1 MYFSPISWSIPVA
14 HGAVLHLWSVGSL
27 RWSTVA
33 RDRGQKFQ
41 CEYIQKLVTLS
52 SSENDMKQWD
62 RGTLQSHTHSRSQ
75 SAWNL
80 DETIPQSLLFFLF
93 IGKLFLLKSIYLHL
107 QNGGQLN
114 MNSVWLMRTTG
125 VDMMMDDDDGSHQK
139 RKSSLTSCFSSP
151 LSWGPVFPGIPWPIR
166 KGDSWKYCS
175 WGRGL
180 STIPCTVLYY

>member
-41 CEYIQKLVTLS
+41 YEYIQKLVTLS

-80 DETIPQSLLFFLF
+80 DETIPQSLLFFPF
-93 IGKLFLLKSIYLHL
+93 IGKLFLLTSIYLHL
-107 QNGGQLN
+107 QNCGQLN
-114 MNSVWLMRTTG
+114 MNSVWLMQTTG
-125 VDMMMDDDDGSHQK
+125 VDMMMDHIRRGRVHW
-139 RKSSLTSCFSSP
+139 P
-151 LSWGPVFPGIPWPIR
+151 PVFLLLSPGVQFSQESLDLSERGIP
-166 KGDSWKYCS
+166 GNTVLGGGAYQQFHA
-175 WGRGL
+175 
-180 STIPCTVLYY
+180 VLYY